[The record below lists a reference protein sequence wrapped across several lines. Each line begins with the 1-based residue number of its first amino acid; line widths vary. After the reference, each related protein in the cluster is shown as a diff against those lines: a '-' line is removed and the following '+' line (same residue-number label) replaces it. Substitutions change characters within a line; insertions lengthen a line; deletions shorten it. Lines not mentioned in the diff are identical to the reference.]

1 MLLGGLPC
9 LRKTRSYNAPRTAS
23 HELAWP
29 NISVLSCYSYGL
41 YKSPSLSNRSRTA
54 LLSVRTLLS
63 SLSLSHKH
71 QRLLP
76 ETSISLRPFGL
87 RLWYHQIQHPLSVA
101 YIMGCVYHIT
111 SPPRNN
117 VVDLDFAHAEHYTL
131 AYVANKF
138 PGNDH
143 SLLAAASKPVI
154 PSP

>member
-1 MLLGGLPC
+1 MASTSRPLSQTGAGLPS
-9 LRKTRSYNAPRTAS
+9 LVY
-23 HELAWP
+23 
-29 NISVLSCYSYGL
+29 VLYYL
-41 YKSPSLSNRSRTA
+41 P
-54 LLSVRTLLS
+54 
-63 SLSLSHKH
+63 SLSHKH